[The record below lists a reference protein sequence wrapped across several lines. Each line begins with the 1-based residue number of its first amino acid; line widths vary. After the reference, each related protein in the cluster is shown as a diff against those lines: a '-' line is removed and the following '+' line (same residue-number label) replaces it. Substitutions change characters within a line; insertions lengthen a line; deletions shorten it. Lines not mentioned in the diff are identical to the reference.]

1 MKRTGQL
8 NRKTPLSARK
18 PMQKARRKPSKAA
31 QKDTRWRSEAYLA
44 WVRSLPCCVCGATT
58 GIAAHHLVGMWQ
70 VSGMGLKA
78 PDSFAMPACDPI
90 YGHGRDCHQQ
100 IHRLKA
106 LRRRRAGAHHRPE
119 IRQREAPLRSAPDW
133 PAAFARGSHPGAHHR
148 CQKINETKHRLGIYS
163 RRSER
168 YSIYRFTKHGKSKND
183 HRQKLQRLV
192 CRKRSQADP
201 LLPRR
206 MPGVPARD
214 SFLVFTYSRTN
225 ATMYLYIHRSRGNVK
240 EAKKA
245 CDFPVA

>member
-78 PDSFAMPACDPI
+78 SDSLAMPACDPI

-106 LRRRRAGAHHRPE
+106 LRDQQPAFLRTTLRAGLEQFTGADAEALLHALAFLE
-119 IRQREAPLRSAPDW
+119 ARE
-133 PAAFARGSHPGAHHR
+133 
-148 CQKINETKHRLGIYS
+148 Q
-163 RRSER
+163 
-168 YSIYRFTKHGKSKND
+168 
-183 HRQKLQRLV
+183 
-192 CRKRSQADP
+192 
-201 LLPRR
+201 
-206 MPGVPARD
+206 
-214 SFLVFTYSRTN
+214 
-225 ATMYLYIHRSRGNVK
+225 
-240 EAKKA
+240 
-245 CDFPVA
+245 

>member
-78 PDSFAMPACDPI
+78 SDSLAMPACDPI

-100 IHRLKA
+100 IHAHKA
-106 LRRRRAGAHHRPE
+106 LRERQPAFLRTTLRAGLEQFTGADA
-119 IRQREAPLRSAPDW
+119 EALLHAL
-133 PAAFARGSHPGAHHR
+133 AFLEPTT
-148 CQKINETKHRLGIYS
+148 Q
-163 RRSER
+163 
-168 YSIYRFTKHGKSKND
+168 
-183 HRQKLQRLV
+183 
-192 CRKRSQADP
+192 
-201 LLPRR
+201 
-206 MPGVPARD
+206 
-214 SFLVFTYSRTN
+214 
-225 ATMYLYIHRSRGNVK
+225 
-240 EAKKA
+240 
-245 CDFPVA
+245 

>member
-78 PDSFAMPACDPI
+78 SDSLAMPACDPI

-106 LRRRRAGAHHRPE
+106 LRDQQPAFLRTTLRAGLEQFTGADA
-119 IRQREAPLRSAPDW
+119 EALLHAL
-133 PAAFARGSHPGAHHR
+133 AF
-148 CQKINETKHRLGIYS
+148 
-163 RRSER
+163 
-168 YSIYRFTKHGKSKND
+168 
-183 HRQKLQRLV
+183 
-192 CRKRSQADP
+192 
-201 LLPRR
+201 
-206 MPGVPARD
+206 M
-214 SFLVFTYSRTN
+214 
-225 ATMYLYIHRSRGNVK
+225 
-240 EAKKA
+240 EAKEL
-245 CDFPVA
+245 